1 MNKESVHKYAVFVSG
16 RGSNLKAI
24 LDAAA
29 TGSLCRKPDLV
40 VTDNGQAKAL
50 DYAREQGV
58 DTLFIDPKAHKGRKA
73 FGQKAIEEL
82 KKRGIDTIAL
92 AGFMRIVHEDVVNEF
107 SGRIVN
113 IHPALLPSF
122 PGLDAQKQ
130 AIDAGVN
137 ESGCTVHFVD
147 AGVDT
152 GAVIIQAKVTIDD
165 GETAESLSAKIIKHE
180 HRIYPAVING
190 LLKDRIRLVNGRAE
204 IDG

>member
-1 MNKESVHKYAVFVSG
+1 MNKRSAHKYAVFVSG

-29 TGSLCRKPDLV
+29 AGSLCRKPDLV
-40 VTDNGQAKAL
+40 VTDNARAKAL
-50 DYAREQGV
+50 DYAREHGV

-82 KKRGIDTIAL
+82 KKLGIDTIAL
-92 AGFMRIVHEDVVNEF
+92 AGFMRIVHEGVVNEF
-107 SGRIVN
+107 NGRIVN

-130 AIDAGVN
+130 AIDAGVS

-152 GAVIIQAKVTIDD
+152 GPVIMQAKVTVDD
-165 GETAESLSAKIIKHE
+165 GETVESLSAKILRHE
-180 HRIYPAVING
+180 HAIYPMVIDG
-190 LLKDRIRLVNGRAE
+190 LLKDRIRLENGRVE
-204 IDG
+204 IEK